1 MESQTRNTQLAIWEW
16 TLQFLLC
23 LLFLIPLI
31 SVVAPPQTVVT
42 AKSRRVIL
50 LPAPRCLMQHQ
61 HCMHHWQSLDTSKM
75 GGPDLMVFP
84 NKKSQ

>member
-31 SVVAPPQTVVT
+31 SGR
-42 AKSRRVIL
+42 SSSDRRHREK
-50 LPAPRCLMQHQ
+50 P
-61 HCMHHWQSLDTSKM
+61 
-75 GGPDLMVFP
+75 
-84 NKKSQ
+84 